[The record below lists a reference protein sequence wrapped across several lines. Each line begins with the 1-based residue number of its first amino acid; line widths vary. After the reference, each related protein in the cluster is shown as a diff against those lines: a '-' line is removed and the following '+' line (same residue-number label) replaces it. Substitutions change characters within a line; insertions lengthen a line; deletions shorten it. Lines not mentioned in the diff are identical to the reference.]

1 MGVAGDI
8 IRKVVSFALLIAAGI
23 AIIGFFI
30 GVGTIV
36 FEPFK
41 DAFNP
46 FDFSKFGA
54 AVFGFMRELSL
65 PLIMFMLGLI
75 GLTLDSHS

>member
-1 MGVAGDI
+1 MGMAGDI

-23 AIIGFFI
+23 AIIGFFM

-36 FEPFK
+36 FEPFQ
-41 DAFNP
+41 DAFSPFNFSLLGKAV
-46 FDFSKFGA
+46 FDFIEK
-54 AVFGFMRELSL
+54 LSV
-65 PLIMFMLGLI
+65 PLIMVMLGII